1 MRTPIDDL
9 LAGAAFVPGGVTPED
24 IAASRRRIERV
35 LDDAAPAAPHAFP
48 PEPYETDG
56 ERSGRELLAL
66 CGSLVRDA
74 RAPAWMAGLVNSER
88 IEPAG
93 GLVFACLLH
102 LSGLTDGARFWW
114 EFSAGAGTS
123 TAALCLCLLHL
134 QRGEPE
140 DAEHWAGQAAEL
152 EPLEREHEW
161 TARPRVWRPRGELAA
176 VLGSLDIGR
185 DRDLGVVPRPDP
197 ALADRLEDCVAV
209 S

>member
-1 MRTPIDDL
+1 MPTPIDEL
-9 LAGAAFVPGGVTPED
+9 LAEAAFLPGAVTAAD
-24 IAASRRRIERV
+24 LAASRRRIERA
-35 LDDAAPAAPHAFP
+35 LDDTALTVPYDAARRF
-48 PEPYETDG
+48 ESDE

-161 TARPRVWRPRGELAA
+161 TARPRVWWPRGALAEA
-176 VLGSLDIGR
+176 LESLDIGR
-185 DRDLGVVPRPDP
+185 DQDLGMVPRPDP
-197 ALADRLEDCVAV
+197 ALAGRLEDCVAV